1 MAARHENR
9 AKGGGFNYA
18 PETKENAALSQYKIG
33 EKVSF
38 IVRIQKQIYWAEKT
52 GWAIYLVEKNDRW
65 FKISGTFAAPLPAG
79 SYYKIAGSVREYR
92 GERDIA
98 VKSYQ
103 SAAPAN
109 KESILN
115 VLSSIEDL
123 NASAY
128 SIYRK
133 YGPTILQDIITH
145 PERVAFSLEIPEEQ
159 VKRWRAYLK
168 RHQTTEDLFS
178 KLKEYGIGDAA
189 AKQLIDQYG
198 AVILDK
204 IKSNPYFL
212 IDEIQGLS
220 FQKCDEAALAHGYPF
235 DGQQRIMY
243 GILSTLKRAAYE
255 GGHCYL
261 PEGIFMQEVQ
271 KTLNKKLGYR
281 EAYKLYKESEGETI
295 LVQNY
300 GIESEIPRAELYQAM
315 MDWQQT
321 DKKESF
327 RYEIVKLPEQALHR
341 ALAFL
346 IDSNRVVCK
355 TEPSGEKLYMLSYYA
370 RAEQIIA
377 HIAADLSCAEFG
389 SFRNNKAV
397 LNRICEEK
405 GIVLEQKQYQAA
417 LRFTKARGG
426 LFILNGAAGCGKT
439 FVLNVIIETLKKLH
453 KDRHM
458 NFKAKILAP
467 TGKAAQVA
475 HTATGID
482 AFTIHR
488 ELGHI
493 QNGSLR
499 QQDERI
505 HADCLIVDE
514 FSMVD
519 VLLAAELFEHISPA
533 TKVII
538 LGDTNQLPSIGPGA
552 VLKDLLDSQK
562 IETVTLDVIKRQT
575 DKSGILTNANRIL
588 AGQALEN
595 MVSGQDGDAYVIEK
609 DNPEEIR
616 QTMLNLF
623 EQSVQE
629 YGLANVQILCP
640 QKKSK
645 IGTEVMNYCL
655 QQMINPDKPGEK
667 KVFAKRVSYK
677 AEDGTTVEKALY
689 YKVGDKVIHTK
700 NNYNMPWYSEH
711 SLLGLTEDH
720 QKKGIING
728 ETGVITAIKTPE
740 EGQKKTKIIVKYDG
754 GYVMYEDNFDEL
766 DHAYAITIHK
776 AQGSQWS
783 VVIAPFAVCN
793 YRMLNRKLAYTLYT
807 RAQKRSYVV
816 GERRAMDQAVQ
827 NNENARRYTTLSQTF
842 LSPQ

>member
-33 EKVSF
+33 EKVSLT
-38 IVRIQKQIYWAEKT
+38 VRIQKQIYWAEKT
-52 GWAIYLVEKNDRW
+52 GWAIYLAEKDDRW
-65 FKISGTFAAPLPAG
+65 FKISGTFAAPLPSG
-79 SYYKIAGSVREYR
+79 SYYQITGSVREYR

-103 SAAPAN
+103 AAAPVN

-115 VLSSIEDL
+115 VLRSIEDL
-123 NASAY
+123 NTSAY
-128 SIYRK
+128 SIYKK
-133 YGPTILQDIITH
+133 YGPTILQDIMTR
-145 PERVAFSLEIPEEQ
+145 PERVAYSLEIPEAQ
-159 VKRWRAYLK
+159 VKKWRTYLK
-168 RHQTTEDLFS
+168 RHQAAEDVFE
-178 KLKEYGIGDAA
+178 KLKEYGIGDTA

-198 AVILDK
+198 AVILEK

-220 FQKCDEAALAHGYPF
+220 FQKCDEAALCHGYPF
-235 DGQQRIMY
+235 DGQQRIIY

-261 PEGIFMQEVQ
+261 PEDIFMREAQ

-281 EAYKLYKESEGETI
+281 EAYKLYKESESKTI
-295 LVQNY
+295 RVQSN
-300 GIESEIPRAELYQAM
+300 GMESEISRAELYQAM
-315 MDWQQT
+315 MDWQQS

-327 RYEIVKLPEQALHR
+327 RYDVIKLPEQAFRR
-341 ALAFL
+341 ALIFL
-346 IDSNRVVCK
+346 MDSNYVVCK
-355 TEPSGEKLYMLSYYA
+355 TGASGEKLYMLGYYA
-370 RAEQIIA
+370 RAEETIA
-377 HIAADLSCAEFG
+377 HIAADLSDAEFG

-397 LNRICEEK
+397 LHDICKEK
-405 GIVLEQKQYQAA
+405 GIVLEEKQYQAA

-439 FVLNVIIETLKKLH
+439 FVLNVILETLKKLH
-453 KDRHM
+453 EDRHM

-475 HTATGID
+475 HTATGIE

-493 QNGSLR
+493 QNGLLR
-499 QQDERI
+499 RHDEMI

-519 VLLAAELFEHISPA
+519 VSLAAELFEHISPA

-562 IETVTLDVIKRQT
+562 IETVTLDVVKRQT

-588 AGQALEN
+588 AGQALQN
-595 MVSGQDGDAYVIEK
+595 MVSGRDGDAYVIEK
-609 DNPEEIR
+609 DSPEEIR
-616 QTMLNLF
+616 ETMLELF
-623 EQSVQE
+623 QQSVQD

-645 IGTEVMNYCL
+645 IGTEIMNYCL
-655 QQMINPDKPGEK
+655 QQMVNPDKPGEK
-667 KVFAKRVSYK
+667 KVFAKRISYK
-677 AEDGTTVEKALY
+677 EEDGTAAEKALY
-689 YKVGDKVIHTK
+689 FKVGDKVIHTK
-700 NNYNMPWYSEH
+700 NNYSMSWYSEH
-711 SLLGLTEDH
+711 SLLGLTENH

-728 ETGVITAIKTPE
+728 ETGIITEIRTPE
-740 EGQKKTKIIVKYDG
+740 DGQKKTKIIVKYDG
-754 GYVMYEDNFDEL
+754 GYVIYEDKFEEL

-776 AQGSQWS
+776 AQGSQWP

-807 RAQKRSYVV
+807 RAQRLSYVV

-842 LSPQ
+842 FLPQ